1 MKKQQIFEWAA
12 FLSRIGLGVIWIM
25 AGASKIG
32 KIGSTTQSIEAYQ
45 IFTFEWSRFLAHI
58 IGPVEI
64 IGGVL
69 LLLGCAI
76 SFCSIVSISVL
87 TLFIVGLTQ
96 AILRGF
102 SIDCGCFGSGDLAG
116 SQLDMVIAILR
127 DFTLIGLTVLVWKN
141 SGSRKL
147 SIDGYLASKNFV

>member
-1 MKKQQIFEWAA
+1 MKNQQIFEWVA
-12 FLSRIGLGVIWIM
+12 FLSRIGLGTLWIV
-25 AGASKIG
+25 AGATKIG

-64 IGGVL
+64 MGGVL

-76 SFCSIVSISVL
+76 SFCSIASISALVL
-87 TLFIVGLTQ
+87 FVTGLTQ
-96 AILRGF
+96 ALLRGL
-102 SIDCGCFGSGDLAG
+102 SIECGCFGTGDLAG
-116 SQLDMVIAILR
+116 SQMDMIVAILR
-127 DFTLIGLTVLVWKN
+127 DFVLIGLTVLVWKS

-147 SIDGYLASKNFV
+147 SVDGYLSSRGFV